1 MKMKNIKYL
10 LLVVVLF
17 FITPGCKKFLNVTPI
32 DALSGNNFWKT
43 KTDVEGF
50 TNGIYTRL
58 RDKVGDGPFLPALEM
73 RGNFVSGN
81 GGTSSNDAAGNANY
95 NNLIANNLKQVPGTA
110 FNSMQNWK
118 VWYDVIAASNILYEE
133 IDRVPSSELSD
144 TERKNYKA
152 EAVFLRNLSYMFICK
167 LFGDA
172 VYYTDAYHSQS
183 LARTGQV
190 TVMKNCIADMEAVK
204 NDLPIMSTDPSRA
217 GLRPTRGSAI
227 ALLMHLNMWAAAW
240 DNVDKKPYYT
250 ATISLAN
257 ELATYTNYQLL
268 PITTENT
275 RKIFKGRSA
284 ENLFTIL
291 QDFNYSENFSQLAL
305 YGYFFAHYPYYGGV
319 STATSRMTYKKDYI
333 TKLFPAGI
341 PDARLATWFEN
352 YDSGTNSF
360 QFKKYMNNYA
370 TGSGS
375 TLTVNSDDS
384 AIIFRLPDM
393 ILLAAQAAA
402 ELDNDSQARDFA
414 NQVRLMAGAPLLIT
428 SGEELKKELYF
439 ERCRE
444 LIGEGQ
450 FFFDAVRTKRI
461 LDADYSSNPITV
473 TDFNAGA
480 WTWPLTISST
490 ERLANPKLVGNNF
503 WN

>member
-1 MKMKNIKYL
+1 MVFCL
-10 LLVVVLF
+10 
-17 FITPGCKKFLNVTPI
+17 ITPGCKKFLNVTPI

-81 GGTSSNDAAGNANY
+81 AGADY
-95 NNLIANNLKQVPGTA
+95 NNLIANNMKLVPSAA

-118 VWYDVIAASNILYEE
+118 VWYDVIAASNIMYQE
-133 IDRVPSSELSD
+133 IDKVPSSELSE

-172 VYYTDAYHSQS
+172 IYYTDAYHSTS
-183 LARTGQV
+183 LARTDQV
-190 TVMKNCIADMEAVK
+190 TVLKKCIADMEAVK
-204 NDLPIMSTDPSRA
+204 NDLPVTNADPSKI
-217 GLRPTRGSAI
+217 GIRPTRGSAI

-240 DNVDKKPYYT
+240 DNTDKKPYYT
-250 ATISLAN
+250 ATIALAN
-257 ELATYTNYQLL
+257 ELATYTDYQLL

-275 RKIFKGRSA
+275 KRIFKGRSS
-284 ENLFTIL
+284 ENLFIIL
-291 QDFNYSENFSQLAL
+291 QDFNYGENFNQNAL

-319 STATSRMTYKKDYI
+319 STSTSRMNYRKSYI
-333 TKLFPAGI
+333 TKLFPAGVA
-341 PDARLATWFEN
+341 DARLATWFAN
-352 YDSGTNSF
+352 YDSDNNSF
-360 QFKKYMNNYA
+360 QFKKYINNYA

-375 TLTVNSDDS
+375 TLTINSDDS

-414 NQVRLMAGAPLLIT
+414 NQVRVMAGAPLLIT
-428 SGEELKKELYF
+428 NGEELKKDLYF

-480 WTWPLTISST
+480 WTWPLAISSA

>member
-1 MKMKNIKYL
+1 MMKMKNIKYL
-10 LLVVVLF
+10 LLVVVLL

-58 RDKVGDGPFLPALEM
+58 RDKLGDGPFLPALEM
-73 RGNFVSGN
+73 RGNFVLGTVGSG
-81 GGTSSNDAAGNANY
+81 TTTTDY
-95 NNLIANNLKQVPGTA
+95 NNLIANNLKQITSGA
-110 FNSMQNWK
+110 FNNMQNWK
-118 VWYDVIAASNILYEE
+118 VWYDIIAASNIMYQEV
-133 IDRVPSSELSD
+133 DKVSSSQLSD

-172 VYYTDAYHSQS
+172 IYYTDAYHSQS
-183 LARTGQV
+183 LARTDQV
-190 TVMKNCIADMEAVK
+190 TVLKKCIADMDAVK
-204 NDLPIMSTDPSRA
+204 NDLPVAISDPSKI

-227 ALLMHLNMWAAAW
+227 ALLMHLNMWAATW
-240 DNVDKKPYYT
+240 DNTDKKPYYT
-250 ATISLAN
+250 AVITLAN

-275 RKIFKGRSA
+275 KRIFKGRSP
-284 ENLFTIL
+284 ENLFSIL
-291 QDFNYSENFSQLAL
+291 QDFNYGETFAQSAL
-305 YGYFFAHYPYYGGV
+305 YGSFFAHYPYYGKPTLV
-319 STATSRMTYKKDYI
+319 TSSMYYKKDYI
-333 TKLFPAGI
+333 IKLFPAGV

-352 YDSGTNSF
+352 YDSGNNTF
-360 QFKKYMNNYA
+360 QFKKYINNYA
-370 TGSGS
+370 TGTGS
-375 TLTVNSDDS
+375 NLTINSDDS

-414 NQVRLMAGAPLLIT
+414 NQVRVMAGAPLLIT
-428 SGEELKKELYF
+428 SGEDLKKDLYF

-450 FFFDAVRTKRI
+450 FFFDAVRTRRI
-461 LDADYSSNPITV
+461 LDADYSSNPILV
-473 TDFNAGA
+473 TDFNSGA

>member
-1 MKMKNIKYL
+1 MKNIKYL

-17 FITPGCKKFLNVTPI
+17 FIIPGCKKFLNVTPI

-81 GGTSSNDAAGNANY
+81 GGTSSNDAAGNTNY
-95 NNLIANNLKQVPGTA
+95 NNLIANNLKQVSSTS
-110 FNSMQNWK
+110 FNNMQNWK
-118 VWYDVIAASNILYEE
+118 AWYDVIAASNILYKE
-133 IDRVPSSELSD
+133 IDRVSSSELSD

-172 VYYTDAYHSQS
+172 IYYTDAYHSQS

-190 TVMKNCIADMEAVK
+190 TVMKNCIADMDAVK
-204 NDLPIMSTDPSRA
+204 NDLPVVNADPSKA

-240 DNVDKKPYYT
+240 DNTDKKPYYT

-268 PITTENT
+268 PINAENT
-275 RKIFKGRSA
+275 RRIFKGRSP
-284 ENLFTIL
+284 ENLFSIL
-291 QDFNYSENFSQLAL
+291 QDFNYGESFSQQAL
-305 YGYFFAHYPYYGGV
+305 YGYFFAHFPLYGGV
-319 STATSRMTYKKDYI
+319 TTATSRMTYKKDYI
-333 TKLFPAGI
+333 IKLFPAGVA
-341 PDARLATWFEN
+341 DARLATWFEN

-360 QFKKYMNNYA
+360 QFKKYMNIYA

-428 SGEELKKELYF
+428 SGEELKKDLYF

-480 WTWPLTISST
+480 WTWPLAISSA